1 MNARFAIQQK
11 GKDFFGRFMKKFFI
25 VCLFYTL
32 FQFPFFAAEK
42 LVNFTVGLGSGIPFY
57 GKIEGE
63 FSEFDDI
70 STQNKI
76 VLDTFANLNLN
87 VIDQARFFIG
97 VDLFTDFAWKND
109 DYKNFLH
116 LCFPVGFRFY
126 PNLGGLNLGVAYALG
141 FRANFYKADSYP
153 KRNTASSWGN
163 GFKFFFEYDFAYS
176 SEHKWLPAIGC
187 SWTFMPRGKYSY
199 DNLLNFY
206 ISENF

>member
-1 MNARFAIQQK
+1 
-11 GKDFFGRFMKKFFI
+11 MKKIFYI
-25 VCLFYTL
+25 CLFYAI
-32 FQFPFFAAEK
+32 FQFSFFAAEK
-42 LVNFTVGLGSGIPFY
+42 PVNFTVGLGSGIPFY
-57 GKIEGE
+57 GRIQED
-63 FSEFDDI
+63 FSEFENI

>member
-1 MNARFAIQQK
+1 MPVLQYSRREKI
-11 GKDFFGRFMKKFFI
+11 FFGRFMKKFFI

-76 VLDTFANLNLN
+76 VLDSFANLNFNLIN
-87 VIDQARFFIG
+87 QARFFVGI
-97 VDLFTDFAWKND
+97 DLFTDFAWKND

-153 KRNTASSWGN
+153 KRNTSSSWGN

>member
-1 MNARFAIQQK
+1 
-11 GKDFFGRFMKKFFI
+11 MKKFFF
-25 VCLFYTL
+25 VCLVYTI
-32 FQFPFFAAEK
+32 FHFSFFATEK
-42 LVNFTVGLGSGIPFY
+42 PVSFTVGLGSGIPFY
-57 GKIEGE
+57 GKMEEE
-63 FSEFDDI
+63 FQEFDSI

-76 VLDTFANLNLN
+76 VLDSFANINFN
-87 VIDQARFFIG
+87 VINQARFFAGIE
-97 VDLFTDFAWKND
+97 LFTDFAWKND
-109 DYKNFLH
+109 VYKNFLH

-141 FRANFYKADSYP
+141 FRANFYRADSYP

-163 GFKFFFEYDFAYS
+163 GFKFLCEYDFAYD